1 MATFEQTRSMRNQQH
16 FEVLE
21 IDLPVITGACTIGSS
36 PGYGTPLTCDE
47 AWTGE
52 YKTYK
57 FTNQN
62 APLIQG
68 SPFRCIKSI
77 SETATSI
84 KPGQGLAGRGSL
96 SITFD
101 DFTNQDP
108 NPDAPAVN
116 ATVKKQG
123 TFFGKLAARQ
133 IFDNKNVK
141 LKLYRVQPDGTI
153 DLVNGAETRHY
164 VAESFNAGSS
174 GTWKL
179 NCKDVM
185 SLANLDEKEWPI
197 ATNSFL
203 RQDITENQLVLQ
215 VDNETVYSI
224 GMVIRI
230 GDEFMRI
237 DGVDTSDPADHKIQV
252 SGRGIPIQAPTSLE
266 ILTITEKE
274 EHDAGDEIFICDE
287 SDDETIDSLLT
298 RILID
303 SDFDPALIPSAEWA
317 AEVSEWHA
325 TTRINTLHIE
335 SKGVN
340 DVLKSILNG
349 FLMDLWFSTT
359 ENKAKL
365 SAISVWKQ
373 SSSTIEEGKEI
384 NAYTISK
391 KPQEQI
397 RASRALVLYDKRNLA
412 DNEDDSSYRKGSQF
426 QDNAIIGPE
435 LYGEHKDKRF
445 NNNIMLDKDA
455 ADLLTQRYVSR
466 FKFTPYIRSFT
477 ADERYITF
485 KTGDVVNV
493 NSEVD
498 QGFDG
503 ANSNNIRAQVL
514 KINPKYNKEG
524 RQYNVDLMTYEAA
537 FEDNSEILLD
547 GPLGEA
553 SLFVLAGAPSQ
564 AVTITFVLTAYSF
577 GQTAIRAGNFA
588 SGSKVILIL
597 ANGFEGKANGGNGG
611 KGADGSE
618 NTNTPP
624 PNNAGNGQNGGTV
637 YDAQGVDTDIYF
649 SGATPSAAYPTADG
663 YIFAPNGGDGGFNA
677 FQVGPT
683 NWLGGDGGD
692 GGNGRLPGTGGT
704 AGAIDGGIS
713 SAGSNGS
720 INDTGVGWG
729 QDGVDNDASKG
740 LAGSG
745 IIDSGAANV
754 VLFGATAARYVNG
767 NGDH

>member
-1 MATFEQTRSMRNQQH
+1 MSTFEQTRGMRSQQH

-21 IDLPVITGACTIGSS
+21 IDLPVITGACTIGGAS
-36 PGYGTPLTCDE
+36 GYGTPRTCDQ

-57 FTNQN
+57 FTNQS

-77 SETATSI
+77 GETATAI
-84 KPGQGLAGRGSL
+84 MPGKGLAGRGSL
-96 SITFD
+96 NITFD
-101 DFTNQDP
+101 DFTGQDP

-116 ATVKKQG
+116 NTVKKQG

-133 IFDNKNVK
+133 IFDNKLVR
-141 LKLYRVQPDGTI
+141 LKLYRVQADGSI

-164 VAESFNAGSS
+164 VAQSFNAGSN

-203 RQDITENQLVLQ
+203 RQDITDNQLVLQ
-215 VDNETVYSI
+215 VDNDTVYTI

-237 DGVDTSDPADHKIQV
+237 DGVDTSNPTDHKIQV
-252 SGRGIPIQAPTSLE
+252 SGRGISIQAPNSLE
-266 ILTITEKE
+266 ILTLTEKD
-274 EHDAGDEIFICDE
+274 EHSAGDEIFICDE
-287 SDDETIDSLLT
+287 SDDETIDSLIT
-298 RILID
+298 RVLVD
-303 SDFDPALIPSAEWA
+303 SDFDPALIPSTEWA
-317 AEVSEWHA
+317 AEVNEWHSN
-325 TTRINTLHIE
+325 TKINTLHIE
-335 SKGVN
+335 SKSVN

-373 SSSTIEEGKEI
+373 SSTTITEGKEV
-384 NAYTISK
+384 NAYAISK
-391 KPQEQI
+391 KPKESI
-397 RASRALVLYDKRNLA
+397 RASRALVLYNKSNLA
-412 DNEDDSSYRKGSQF
+412 DDDSTTSYKKGAQF
-426 QDNAIIGPE
+426 ADNTIIGPE

-445 NNNIMLDKDA
+445 ENNVMLNKDS
-455 ADLLTQRYVSR
+455 ADLLVQRYVSR
-466 FKFTPYIRSFT
+466 FKFTPYLRTFT
-477 ADERYITF
+477 ADERYINY
-485 KTGDVVNV
+485 KTGDVVNI

-503 ANSNNIRAQVL
+503 ANSNNIRAQIL
-514 KINPKYNKEG
+514 KINPSYTKEG
-524 RQYNVDLMTYEAA
+524 RQYKVDAMTYEAA
-537 FEDNSEILLD
+537 FEDNSEIVLD
-547 GPLGEA
+547 GTLGEA
-553 SLFVLAGAPSQ
+553 NLYVLAGAPSQ
-564 AVTITFVLTAYSF
+564 AVTVTFVLTAYSF
-577 GQTAIRAGNFA
+577 GQTSIRAGSFA
-588 SGSKVILIL
+588 SGSKIILIL

-611 KGADGSE
+611 KGADGKSFGS
-618 NTNTPP
+618 TPP
-624 PNNAGNGQNGGTV
+624 TTTPDDGQDGGTV

-649 SGATPSAAYPTADG
+649 SGSTPSANYPTADG
-663 YIFAPNGGDGGFNA
+663 YIFAPNGGDGGFTFTQVSPNA
-677 FQVGPT
+677 
-683 NWLGGDGGD
+683 WLGGAGGD
-692 GGNGRLPGTGGT
+692 GGNGRLPGTGGAQGDVGN
-704 AGAIDGGIS
+704 AGAGT
-713 SAGSNGS
+713 NGN
-720 INDTGVGWG
+720 INDTGIGWG

-754 VLFGATAARYVNG
+754 VLFGATATRYVNG

>member
-21 IDLPVITGACTIGSS
+21 IDLPVITGACTIGGSS
-36 PGYGTPLTCDE
+36 GYGTPLTCDQ
-47 AWTGE
+47 AWSGE

-133 IFDNKNVK
+133 IFDNKNVR

-153 DLVNGAETRHY
+153 DLANGAETRHY

-203 RQDITENQLVLQ
+203 RQDIDDTQQILP
-215 VDNETVYSI
+215 VDNETVYQI

-230 GDEFMRI
+230 GDEFTRI
-237 DGVDTSDPADHKIQV
+237 TGVDTSDPVDHKIQV
-252 SGRGIPIQAPTSLE
+252 TTRGLSIVGSQSGE
-266 ILTITEKE
+266 VLTTTEKD
-274 EHDAGDEIFICDE
+274 EHSAGDEIFICDE

-298 RILID
+298 RVLVD

-317 AEVSEWHA
+317 AEVNEWHA

-365 SAISVWKQ
+365 SAISVWKE

-426 QDNAIIGPE
+426 SDNAIIGPE

-445 NNNIMLDKDA
+445 NNNIMLDKDS

-524 RQYNVDLMTYEAA
+524 RQYNVDLITYEAA

-553 SLFVLAGAPSQ
+553 NLFVLAGAPSQ

-588 SGSKVILIL
+588 NGSKIILIL
-597 ANGFEGKANGGNGG
+597 ANGFEGKANGGDGG
-611 KGADGSE
+611 NGADGLAFGSS
-618 NTNTPP
+618 PP
-624 PNNAGNGQNGGTV
+624 LTAPGNGQDGGTV

-649 SGATPSAAYPTADG
+649 SGSTPSAAYPTADG
-663 YIFAPNGGDGGFNA
+663 YIFAPNGGSGGFNY
-677 FQVGPT
+677 FQAGP
-683 NWLGGDGGD
+683 NAWLGGSGGD
-692 GGNGRLPGTGGT
+692 GGNGRLPGTGG
-704 AGAIDGGIS
+704 AVGAVGDIS
-713 SAGSNGS
+713 SAGSNGN

>member
-21 IDLPVITGACTIGSS
+21 IDLPVITGACTIGGSS
-36 PGYGTPLTCDE
+36 GYGTPLTCDQ
-47 AWTGE
+47 AWSGE

-101 DFTNQDP
+101 DFINQDP

-133 IFDNKNVK
+133 IFDNKNVR

-153 DLVNGAETRHY
+153 DLANGAETRHY

-252 SGRGIPIQAPTSLE
+252 SGRGIPIQAQTSLE
-266 ILTITEKE
+266 ILTITGKQ

-298 RILID
+298 RILVD
-303 SDFDPALIPSAEWA
+303 SDFDPALIPSAEWT
-317 AEVSEWHA
+317 AEVNEWHA

-373 SSSTIEEGKEI
+373 SSSTIEEGREI

-426 QDNAIIGPE
+426 SDNAIIGPE
-435 LYGEHKDKRF
+435 IYGEHKDKRF
-445 NNNIMLDKDA
+445 NNNIMLDKDS

-553 SLFVLAGAPSQ
+553 NLFVLAGAPSQ
-564 AVTITFVLTAYSF
+564 AVTITFVLTSYSF

-588 SGSKVILIL
+588 SGSKIILIL

-611 KGADGSE
+611 KGADGAE

-624 PNNAGNGQNGGTV
+624 PNNAGNGLNGGTV

-649 SGATPSAAYPTADG
+649 SGSTPSAAYPTADG

-677 FQVGPT
+677 FQVGPV
-683 NWLGGDGGD
+683 NWLGGSGGD
-692 GGNGRLPGTGGT
+692 GGNGRLPGTGGP

-713 SAGSNGS
+713 GAGSNGN

-754 VLFGATAARYVNG
+754 VLFGATATRYVNG

>member
-21 IDLPVITGACTIGSS
+21 IDLPVITGACTIGGSS
-36 PGYGTPLTCDE
+36 GYGTPLTCDQ
-47 AWTGE
+47 AWSGE

-101 DFTNQDP
+101 DFINQDP

-133 IFDNKNVK
+133 IFDNKNVR

-153 DLVNGAETRHY
+153 DLANGAETRHY

-298 RILID
+298 RILVD

-317 AEVSEWHA
+317 AEVNEWHA

-373 SSSTIEEGKEI
+373 SSSTIEEGREI

-426 QDNAIIGPE
+426 SDNAIIGPE
-435 LYGEHKDKRF
+435 IYGEHKDKRF
-445 NNNIMLDKDA
+445 NNNIMLDKDS

-553 SLFVLAGAPSQ
+553 NLFVLAGAPSQ
-564 AVTITFVLTAYSF
+564 AVTITFVLTSYSF

-588 SGSKVILIL
+588 SGSKIILIL

-611 KGADGSE
+611 KGADGAE

-624 PNNAGNGQNGGTV
+624 PNNAGNGLNGGTV

-649 SGATPSAAYPTADG
+649 SGSTPSAAYPTADG

-677 FQVGPT
+677 FQVGPV
-683 NWLGGDGGD
+683 NWLGGSGGD
-692 GGNGRLPGTGGT
+692 GGNGRLPGTGGP

-713 SAGSNGS
+713 GAGSNGN

-754 VLFGATAARYVNG
+754 VLFGATATRYVNG

>member
-36 PGYGTPLTCDE
+36 PGYGTPRTCDQ
-47 AWTGE
+47 AWSGE

-77 SETATSI
+77 NETATAI

-108 NPDAPAVN
+108 NPEAPAVN
-116 ATVKKQG
+116 STVKKQG

-133 IFDNKNVK
+133 IFDNKKVR

-164 VAESFNAGSS
+164 IAASFNSGSN
-174 GTWKL
+174 GTWRL

-185 SLANLDEKEWPI
+185 SLANLDEKEWPVT
-197 ATNSFL
+197 TNGFL
-203 RQDITENQLVLQ
+203 RQDITDIQTVLQ
-215 VDNETVYSI
+215 VDNETTYAI
-224 GMVIRI
+224 GMVVRI

-237 DGVDTSDPADHKIQV
+237 TGVDTSNPADKKIQILNRGDDIVGPV
-252 SGRGIPIQAPTSLE
+252 SGE
-266 ILTITEKE
+266 ILTITEKT
-274 EHDAGDEIFICDE
+274 EHSAGDEIFICEE

-298 RILID
+298 RILVD
-303 SDFDPALIPSAEWA
+303 SDFDPALIPSTEWA
-317 AEVSEWHA
+317 AEVNEWHA

-340 DVLKSILNG
+340 EVLKSILNG
-349 FLMDLWFSTT
+349 FLMDMWFSTT

-373 SSSTIEEGKEI
+373 SSATIKEGKEI

-397 RASRALVLYDKRNLA
+397 RASRALVLYDKRNLS
-412 DNEDDSSYRKGSQF
+412 DNDDDSSYKKGSQF
-426 QDNAIIGPE
+426 SDNTIIGPE

-445 NNNIMLDKDA
+445 KNNVMLDKDA

-466 FKFTPYIRSFT
+466 FKFTSYIRDYK
-477 ADERYITF
+477 ADERYLDF

-493 NSEVD
+493 DSEVD

-514 KINPKYNKEG
+514 KINPEYNKEG
-524 RQYNVDLMTYEAA
+524 RKYKVDLMTYEPV

-547 GPLGEA
+547 GPLGEVN
-553 SLFVLAGAPSQ
+553 LYILAGAPSQ
-564 AVTITFVLTAYSF
+564 PVTITFVLTAYSY
-577 GQTAIRAGNFA
+577 GQTAIRAGQFP
-588 SGSKVILIL
+588 SGSKIILIL
-597 ANGFEGKANGGNGG
+597 ANGFEGKANGGAGG
-611 KGADGSE
+611 DGEGIELDPETMSY
-618 NTNTPP
+618 TYFPP
-624 PNNAGNGQNGGTV
+624 AQDGVNGGTV

-649 SGATPSAAYPTADG
+649 SGPTPSVAYPAADG
-663 YIFAPNGGDGGFNA
+663 YIFAPNGGDGGFDH
-677 FQVGPT
+677 VGT
-683 NWLGGDGGD
+683 TSGD
-692 GGNGRLPGTGGT
+692 GGNGGNGRSPGAGGAAGFAGSPLPSGT
-704 AGAIDGGIS
+704 AGT
-713 SAGSNGS
+713 NGS
-720 INDTGVGWG
+720 INDTGAGWG
-729 QDGVDNDASKG
+729 QDGVDNDAQKG

>member
-1 MATFEQTRSMRNQQH
+1 MATFEQTRSMRSQQH

-36 PGYGTPLTCDE
+36 SGYGTPLTCDQ

-77 SETATSI
+77 NEKATSI
-84 KPGQGLAGRGSL
+84 KPGQGLSERGNL
-96 SITFD
+96 TITFD
-101 DFTNQDP
+101 DFINQDP

-133 IFDNKNVK
+133 IFDNKNVR

-266 ILTITEKE
+266 ILTITEKQ

-298 RILID
+298 RILVD

-317 AEVSEWHA
+317 AEVNEWHA

-426 QDNAIIGPE
+426 SDNAIIGPE

-445 NNNIMLDKDA
+445 NNNIMLDKDS

-553 SLFVLAGAPSQ
+553 NLFVLAGAPSQ
-564 AVTITFVLTAYSF
+564 AVTITFVLTSYSF

-588 SGSKVILIL
+588 SGSKIILIL
-597 ANGFEGKANGGNGG
+597 ANGFEGKANGGDGG

-624 PNNAGNGQNGGTV
+624 PNNAGNGLNGGTV

-649 SGATPSAAYPTADG
+649 SGSTPSAAYPTADG

-677 FQVGPT
+677 FQVGPV
-683 NWLGGDGGD
+683 NWLGGSGGD
-692 GGNGRLPGTGGT
+692 GGNGRLPGTGGP

-713 SAGSNGS
+713 GAGSNGN

>member
-36 PGYGTPLTCDE
+36 QGYGTPLTCDQ

-133 IFDNKNVK
+133 IFDNKNVR

-203 RQDITENQLVLQ
+203 RYDIDDTQQVLR
-215 VDNETVYSI
+215 VDNETVYQI

-230 GDEFMRI
+230 GDEFTRI
-237 DGVDTSDPADHKIQV
+237 TGVDTSDPVDHKIQV
-252 SGRGIPIQAPTSLE
+252 TTRGLSIVGTQSGE
-266 ILTITEKE
+266 VLTTTEKE
-274 EHDAGDEIFICDE
+274 EHDAGDEIFICEE

-303 SDFDPALIPSAEWA
+303 SDFDPALIPSSEWA
-317 AEVSEWHA
+317 AEVNEWHA

-391 KPQEQI
+391 KPQEQM

-445 NNNIMLDKDA
+445 DNNTMLDKAA

-553 SLFVLAGAPSQ
+553 NLFVLAGAPSQ

-588 SGSKVILIL
+588 SGSKIILIL
-597 ANGFEGKANGGNGG
+597 ANGFEGKANGGDGG
-611 KGADGSE
+611 NGADGLAFGSLPPL
-618 NTNTPP
+618 TTP
-624 PNNAGNGQNGGTV
+624 GNGQNGGTV

-649 SGATPSAAYPTADG
+649 SGSTPSAAYPAADG
-663 YIFAPNGGDGGFNA
+663 YIFAPNGGDGGFNYS
-677 FQVGPT
+677 QVGP
-683 NWLGGDGGD
+683 NAWLGGSGGD
-692 GGNGRLPGTGGT
+692 GGNGRLPGTGG
-704 AGAIDGGIS
+704 AVGAVGDIS
-713 SAGSNGS
+713 SAGSNGN